1 MVSDVDTKDIVNN
14 GKGGKGRVPLLVRTA
29 NMDRN
34 VLLGTVANRVVYT
47 VPLGLEVD
55 IRADSKAEVTV
66 NGEVFEPEATVSMA
80 DITQRSRVIE

>member
-1 MVSDVDTKDIVNN
+1 M
-14 GKGGKGRVPLLVRTA
+14 PLLVRTA